1 MDKSP
6 SIKTIFM
13 FCRRNN
19 QTKKNRQNMNKFS
32 TKIFQ
37 IGLVALL
44 LTACSTGKKSFES
57 GDYYNASMQAI
68 DRLRSNPDSK
78 NAKMTLERSYPYALD
93 FYQNKIDAALLMQD
107 PLKFSKIV
115 DYYARLNHLA
125 DEIDRCPA
133 AKDIISSPNRYYTQ
147 IANAKKQ
154 GAEERY
160 QLGNA
165 ALKIGT
171 RQAAKEAYYH
181 FVECNKFES
190 GYKEVTNLLFQS
202 KQEATLKVILEQIPV
217 TGYVNEISSEF
228 FYNQVME
235 YLKKTHTT
243 EFVRFMNTQELE
255 TENAQPD
262 QYLRMKFEEF
272 QMGQVYDKETTTDVT
287 RDSVVVGQVTLA
299 DGTKLDAYNTVKAK
313 LKTNRRELKS
323 LGVLDVILV
332 DTYNNQVIAQRKFP
346 AEYTWFTEWASYSGD
361 ERALSSEQKAITLLQ
376 PVPPPAPQALFIDL
390 TRPIFNQV
398 TPFLA
403 NYFVRQ

>member
-1 MDKSP
+1 
-6 SIKTIFM
+6 
-13 FCRRNN
+13 
-19 QTKKNRQNMNKFS
+19 MNKFT
-32 TKIFQ
+32 TKLLQF
-37 IGLVALL
+37 GMVALL
-44 LTACSTGKKSFES
+44 LTACSTGKNAFKS
-57 GDYYNASMQAI
+57 GDYYSASIQAI
-68 DRLRSNPDSK
+68 NRLRSNPDSK
-78 NAKMTLERSYPYALD
+78 NARMTLQRSYPYALD
-93 FYQNKIDAALLMQD
+93 FYQNKIDAAVLMQD

-115 DYYARLNHLA
+115 DYYTRLNHLA

-133 AKDIISSPNRYYTQ
+133 AKNIVSSPKRYYAQ

-165 ALKIGT
+165 ALKVGT
-171 RQAAKEAYYH
+171 RQAAKKAYFH

-190 GYKEVTNLLFQS
+190 GYKDVTNLLFQS
-202 KQEATLKVILEQIPV
+202 KHEATLNVLLEQIPV

-228 FYNQVME
+228 FYNQIME
-235 YLKKTHTT
+235 HLKKTHTT
-243 EFVRFMNTQELE
+243 EFVRFINPQELD
-255 TENAQPD
+255 TEKAQPD

-272 QMGQVYDKETTTDVT
+272 QMGQVYEKETTTDVT
-287 RDSVVVGQVTLA
+287 RDSVVVGQVSLE

-323 LGVLDVILV
+323 HGVLDVILV

-346 AEYTWFTEWASYSGD
+346 GEYVWFTEWASYTGD
-361 ERALSSEQKAITLLQ
+361 ERALSSEQKNITLLK
-376 PVPPPAPQALFIDL
+376 PVPPLVPQALFIEL
-390 TRPIFNQV
+390 TRPMFHQV